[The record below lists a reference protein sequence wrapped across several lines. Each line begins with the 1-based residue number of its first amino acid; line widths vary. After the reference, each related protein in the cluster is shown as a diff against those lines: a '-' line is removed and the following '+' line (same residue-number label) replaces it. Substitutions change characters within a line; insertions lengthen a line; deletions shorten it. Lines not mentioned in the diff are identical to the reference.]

1 MRKPEARTVITF
13 HTTAEAMAA
22 ERLFRAL
29 DLPGKLIPVHS
40 VKPLVTA
47 GSDHGLGCDGHRIN
61 ELSGLLRIF
70 NANAP
75 ALFLRRRSLGFDGV
89 YAMEL

>member
-1 MRKPEARTVITF
+1 MRKTEARTVITF

-29 DLPGKLIPVHS
+29 DLPGKLIPVPR
-40 VKPLVTA
+40 KLT
-47 GSDHGLGCDGHRIN
+47 SDCGLAWSSPVETGG
-61 ELSGLLRIF
+61 GLEE
-70 NANAP
+70 A
-75 ALFLRRRSLGFDGV
+75 LRRRSLGYDGV

>member
-22 ERLFRAL
+22 ERLFRTL
-29 DLPGKLIPVHS
+29 ELPGKLITVPRKLS
-40 VKPLVTA
+40 
-47 GSDHGLGCDGHRIN
+47 SDCGLAW
-61 ELSGLLRIF
+61 S
-70 NANAP
+70 AP
-75 ALFLRRRSLGFDGV
+75 AETGPQAEDALRRRSLGFDGV

>member
-13 HTTAEAMAA
+13 HTTAEAMVA

-29 DLPGKLIPVHS
+29 ELPGKLITVPR
-40 VKPLVTA
+40 KLT
-47 GSDHGLGCDGHRIN
+47 SDCGLAW
-61 ELSGLLRIF
+61 S
-70 NANAP
+70 AP
-75 ALFLRRRSLGFDGV
+75 AETGPQTEDALRRRSLGFDGV